1 MERSSKEGREFAK
14 RRNVEEKKAQSKQR
28 KTKKERA
35 ESVE

>member
-1 MERSSKEGREFAK
+1 MERSRKEGREFAK
-14 RRNVEEKKAQSKQR
+14 RNVEEKKAQSKER